1 VTMDTH
7 NQCNKRTKLEQLVYN
22 IRKLVC
28 RDTIDDE
35 EEQKLNVA
43 SVEDD
48 IESIQDNLA
57 KRCISQDFISE
68 MREAFHLFDKD
79 GSGFICSKEMGPLLR
94 VLGWNPT
101 EAEVNR
107 MIAEVDVDHNGKMD
121 LMEFIMMMHNQ
132 VGNTDTMEEMKMAFR
147 AFDTDGDGKV
157 SKEEFRLC
165 MLNFGERFCE
175 DEIAE
180 MVKQADTDD
189 DGSIDFT
196 EFVYMITHEN
206 LEQQT
211 HSKLVTFAS
220 RGVDWT
226 EAAAGEEG
234 GKLVT

>member
-1 VTMDTH
+1 MEGQD
-7 NQCNKRTKLEQLVYN
+7 NLKCNKRTKLEKLIFN
-22 IRKLVC
+22 ISHANN
-28 RDTIDDE
+28 DE
-35 EEQKLNVA
+35 EEKEEEKVKILP
-43 SVEDD
+43 SDDD
-48 IESIQDNLA
+48 IETIQDHLA

-79 GSGFICSKEMGPLLR
+79 SSGFICSKEMGPLLR

-165 MLNFGERFCE
+165 MLNFGERFGE
-175 DEIAE
+175 EEIEE

-189 DGSIDFT
+189 DGFIDFT
-196 EFVYMITHEN
+196 EFVSMITHEN
-206 LEQQT
+206 IEQQT
-211 HSKLVTFAS
+211 HSKVVTS
-220 RGVDWT
+220 STRVSGRHDT
-226 EAAAGEEG
+226 IEDEEEDTG
-234 GKLVT
+234 

>member
-1 VTMDTH
+1 MDVKKNRYT
-7 NQCNKRTKLEQLVYN
+7 KRSRLERLVFS

-28 RDTIDDE
+28 RDNNENE
-35 EEQKLNVA
+35 EEKKLN
-43 SVEDD
+43 ETN
-48 IESIQDNLA
+48 IEEEIEEIRETLA
-57 KRCISQDFISE
+57 RRCISQDFISE

-79 GSGFICSKEMGPLLR
+79 DSGYICSKEMGPLLR
-94 VLGWNPT
+94 ALGWNPT
-101 EAEVNR
+101 EAEVNG

-165 MLNFGERFCE
+165 MLNFGERFSE
-175 DEIAE
+175 DEIEE

-189 DGSIDFT
+189 DGSIDFS

-206 LEQQT
+206 LEQQP
-211 HSKLVTFAS
+211 HSNLVSLAS
-220 RGVDWT
+220 RGQGWAT
-226 EAAAGEEG
+226 PT
-234 GKLVT
+234 LSQQM